1 MQPNL
6 TPSGACAN
14 RPNVSAMKFA
24 RTMVSPGLKRSSERM
39 QPICRWHQTA
49 AAGDVEVTI

>member
-6 TPSGACAN
+6 TPPGASVN
-14 RPNVSAMKFA
+14 RPSAFAMNFA
-24 RTMVSPGLKRSSERM
+24 RTMVSSGLKRSSQRM

>member
-6 TPSGACAN
+6 TPPGASVNCHA
-14 RPNVSAMKFA
+14 VFAMNFA
-24 RTMVSPGLKRSSERM
+24 RTMVSSGLKRSSQRM

>member
-6 TPSGACAN
+6 TPPGASVN
-14 RPNVSAMKFA
+14 RHSVFAMNFA
-24 RTMVSPGLKRSSERM
+24 RTMVSSGLKRSSQRM

>member
-6 TPSGACAN
+6 TPPGASVNCHA
-14 RPNVSAMKFA
+14 VFAMNFA
-24 RTMVSPGLKRSSERM
+24 RTMVSTGLKRSSQRM

>member
-14 RPNVSAMKFA
+14 RPSVSAMNFA